1 MMDLEGYVRRCLR
14 KKIPENKIIEDGF
27 KRILEIKEDVDEEFA
42 KKFIKAI
49 LEEVKTTEKFR
60 EIDDENL
67 KTLLKYPKSGVTM
80 GRMGVGSRG
89 EGDFFVHRE
98 IARIVKSTKVKA
110 YVSAEEQD
118 DAGIVRADAK
128 YIVAAIDGTH
138 SRLSD
143 FPFLG
148 GFHVTRAAL
157 RDIYVMGAEA
167 VALISDVHLADD
179 GDVGKI
185 FDFTAGICAVSEA
198 VNVPLIGGSTL
209 RVGGDMVI
217 GDRLVSA
224 VGAIG
229 VIKEGEPTAR
239 RNAEVGDV
247 ILMTEGSGGGTITTT
262 ALYYGWF
269 DVIYETLNVDF
280 IKACQNLI
288 RSGLIKKIH
297 AMTDVT
303 NGGLRGDAYEIS
315 KTAKVSLIFD
325 KEKVY
330 KTINPKVLEMLEVLN
345 IDPLGVST
353 DSLMIICPEEYADDI
368 KKVTGAIEVGYVEE
382 GEESYL
388 VDGNKKIP
396 LKPMFRESA
405 YTPVKKVVGE
415 RKPGDFEEMKEKV
428 RRACDEAIK
437 KKDFVV
443 ELLKERKKKF

>member
-1 MMDLEGYVRRCLR
+1 
-14 KKIPENKIIEDGF
+14 
-27 KRILEIKEDVDEEFA
+27 
-42 KKFIKAI
+42 
-49 LEEVKTTEKFR
+49 
-60 EIDDENL
+60 
-67 KTLLKYPKSGVTM
+67 
-80 GRMGVGSRG
+80 
-89 EGDFFVHRE
+89 
-98 IARIVKSTKVKA
+98 
-110 YVSAEEQD
+110 
-118 DAGIVRADAK
+118 
-128 YIVAAIDGTH
+128 
-138 SRLSD
+138 
-143 FPFLG
+143 
-148 GFHVTRAAL
+148 
-157 RDIYVMGAEA
+157 MGAEA
-167 VALISDVHLADD
+167 VALISDIHLADD
-179 GDVGKI
+179 GDIGKI

-288 RSGLIKKIH
+288 RSGLIKKVH

-315 KTAKVSLIFD
+315 KTAKVSLVFD

-330 KTINPKVLEMLEVLN
+330 KTINPKVLEMLEALN

-353 DSLMIICPEEYADDI
+353 DSLMIICSEEYAEEI
-368 KKVTGAIEVGYVEE
+368 KKSTKAIEVGYVEE

-388 VDGNKKIP
+388 VDGNNRVP

-415 RKPGDFEEMKEKV
+415 KKPGDFEEMKEKV
-428 RRACDEAIK
+428 KRACDEAIK

-443 ELLKERKKKF
+443 ELLKGRERLE

>member
-1 MMDLEGYVRRCLR
+1 MDLEGYIRRCLR

-49 LEEVKTTEKFR
+49 LEEVKTTEKFK
-60 EIDDENL
+60 EIKDENL
-67 KTLLKYPKSGVTM
+67 KNILEYPKSGITM
-80 GRMGVGSRG
+80 GKMGVGSRG

-98 IARIVKSTKVKA
+98 IARIVKSTKVNA
-110 YVSAEEQD
+110 YVSTEEQD
-118 DAGIVRADAK
+118 DAGIVKADAK

-148 GFHVTRAAL
+148 GFHVARAAL
-157 RDIYVMGAEA
+157 RDVYVMGAEV
-167 VALISDVHLADD
+167 VALISDIHLADD

-185 FDFTAGICAVSEA
+185 FDFTAGICAVSQA

-229 VIKEGEPTAR
+229 VIREGEPTAR

-280 IKACQNLI
+280 IRACQNLI

-325 KEKVY
+325 KEKIY
-330 KTINPKVLEMLEVLN
+330 KTINPKVLEMLEALN

-353 DSLMIICPEEYADDI
+353 DSLMIICPEEYTEEI
-368 KKVTGAIEVGYVEE
+368 KKVTGAVEVGYVEE

-388 VDGNKKIP
+388 VDRNKKIP

-415 RKPGDFEEMKEKV
+415 KKPENFEEMKEKV
-428 RRACDEAIK
+428 KKACDKAIK

-443 ELLKERKKKF
+443 ELLKSRGK

>member
-1 MMDLEGYVRRCLR
+1 MDLEGYIRRCLR

-27 KRILEIKEDVDEEFA
+27 KRVLEIKEDVDEEFA
-42 KKFIKAI
+42 RKFIKAI
-49 LEEVKTTEKFR
+49 LEEVKTTEKFK
-60 EIDDENL
+60 EIEDENL
-67 KTLLKYPKSGVTM
+67 KNLLKYPKSGVTM
-80 GRMGVGSRG
+80 GKMGVGSRG
-89 EGDFFVHRE
+89 EGDFFVHKE
-98 IARIVKSTKVKA
+98 IARIVKSTKVNA

-118 DAGIVRADAK
+118 DAGIVKADAK

-157 RDIYVMGAEA
+157 RDVYVMGAEA
-167 VALISDVHLADD
+167 VALISDIHLADD

-185 FDFTAGICAVSEA
+185 FDFTAGICAVSQA

-229 VIKEGEPTAR
+229 VIKDGEPTAR
-239 RNAEVGDV
+239 RNAKVGDI

-288 RSGLIKKIH
+288 RSGLIKNIH

-315 KTAKVSLIFD
+315 KTAKVSLVFD

-330 KTINPKVLEMLEVLN
+330 KTINPKVLEMLEALN

-353 DSLMIICPEEYADDI
+353 DSLMIICPEEYAEEI
-368 KKVTGAIEVGYVEE
+368 KKVIGAVEVGYVDE

-415 RKPGDFEEMKEKV
+415 RKPENFEEMKEKV
-428 RRACDEAIK
+428 KKACDEAIK

-443 ELLKERKKKF
+443 ELLKSRKK

>member
-1 MMDLEGYVRRCLR
+1 MDLEGYVRRCLR

>member
-1 MMDLEGYVRRCLR
+1 MDLEGYVRRCLR

-27 KRILEIKEDVDEEFA
+27 KRILEIKEDIDEEFA
-42 KKFIKAI
+42 RKFIKAI
-49 LEEVKTTEKFR
+49 LEEVKTTEKFK

-67 KTLLKYPKSGVTM
+67 KTLLKYPESKVTM
-80 GRMGVGSRG
+80 GKMGVGSRG

-148 GFHVTRAAL
+148 GFHVARAAL

-247 ILMTEGSGGGTITTT
+247 ILMTEGGGGGTITTT

-330 KTINPKVLEMLEVLN
+330 KTINPKVLEMLEALN

-353 DSLMIICPEEYADDI
+353 DSLMIICPEEYAEDI

-382 GEESYL
+382 GNESYL
-388 VDGNKKIP
+388 VDGNKKMP

-415 RKPGDFEEMKEKV
+415 KKPENFEEMKEKV
-428 RRACDEAIK
+428 KKACDEAIK

-443 ELLKERKKKF
+443 KLLKSRKKR